1 MSEHATES
9 VHENGHG
16 HHGHHVASS
25 HGHTHGAVDPSL
37 FTTERGIWAVQWSF
51 VGLMITALAQAGI
64 VWLSGSVAL
73 LADTIH
79 NIGDASTAIPLW
91 IAFALARRPPSR
103 RFTYGYGRVEDLAG
117 VVIVL
122 TILFSAIVAGYESI
136 QRLIHPRPVSY
147 LGAVAAASLV
157 GFLGNEAVALFR
169 IRVGHEIGSAALIA
183 DGYHARVD
191 GLTSLA
197 VLLGAIGVWLGYPL
211 ADPLIGL
218 VITVAILRIVW
229 DSAVSVFGRLLDGVD
244 PEVIAEIEHAAAH
257 VPDVQEVAEV
267 RVRWIGHRLYA
278 ELNVAVAPHLT
289 VAEGHTIATEVRHQL
304 LHHLR
309 YLSNALVHVD
319 PVHASGE
326 RHHSIIGHAHDNLP
340 IHSH

>member
-1 MSEHATES
+1 MSEHATEP
-9 VHENGHG
+9 VHKNGHG
-16 HHGHHVASS
+16 HAHHTASP

-91 IAFALARRPPSR
+91 IAFALARRPPNR

-117 VVIVL
+117 VIIVL

-147 LGAVAAASLV
+147 LGAVAAASLI

-169 IRVGHEIGSAALIA
+169 IRVGREIGSAALIA
-183 DGYHARVD
+183 DGYHARID

-257 VPDVQEVAEV
+257 VPGVQEVAEV
-267 RVRWIGHRLYA
+267 RVRWVGHRLYA

-340 IHSH
+340 VHSH